1 MRVLESFEGNELVR
15 TLPSSPARPVEVD
28 RRVDRPQSRLDR
40 DRGRGMTV
48 TVGRVRPC
56 PVHHVRLV
64 ALGHNLIRG
73 AAGAAIQN
81 AELCVAMR
89 VI

>member
-1 MRVLESFEGNELVR
+1 
-15 TLPSSPARPVEVD
+15 VD
-28 RRVDRPQSRLDR
+28 HRSDRPQSRLDR

-48 TVGRVRPC
+48 TVGRVRSC
-56 PVHHVRLV
+56 PVHHLRLV

-81 AELCVAMR
+81 AELCVAAKK
-89 VI
+89 V

>member
-1 MRVLESFEGNELVR
+1 MAALEGFRGDDAVMQ
-15 TLPSSPARPVEVD
+15 LPSTPARPIEVD
-28 RRVDRPQSRLDR
+28 RRHDRPQSRLDR

-56 PVHHVRLV
+56 PVHHLRIV
-64 ALGHNLIRG
+64 ALGHNLVRG

-81 AELCVAMR
+81 AELCVAAGK
-89 VI
+89 I